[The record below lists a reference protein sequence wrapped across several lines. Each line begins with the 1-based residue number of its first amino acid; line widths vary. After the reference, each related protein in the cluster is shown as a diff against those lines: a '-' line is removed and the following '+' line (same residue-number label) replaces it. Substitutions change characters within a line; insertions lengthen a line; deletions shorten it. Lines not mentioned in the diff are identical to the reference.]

1 MKTKTNKENTLMTN
15 TLSFNTLFDD
25 LVYTPSK
32 LRFDDFSSYSY
43 KGGLYES
50 KINDDGL
57 LEITINATGHD
68 KKDIILDVTD
78 TNIKVKSSKPEHS
91 STFIKD
97 LDLSFK
103 VGEEYDGTTTN
114 AEFSNGLL
122 TLLVDKK
129 EERKSKR
136 IKLS

>member
-1 MKTKTNKENTLMTN
+1 MTN

-25 LVYTPSK
+25 LLYTPSRLK
-32 LRFDDFSSYSY
+32 FDDTYNYTY

-50 KINDDGL
+50 KVNEDGL
-57 LEITINATGHD
+57 LEITINAIGHD

-78 TNIKVKSSKPEHS
+78 THIKVKSTKPENS
-91 STFIKD
+91 SLFVKD

-103 VGEEYDGTTTN
+103 VNEEFDGTTTK
-114 AEFSNGLL
+114 AEFNNGLL

-129 EERKSKR
+129 EERKAKR

>member
-1 MKTKTNKENTLMTN
+1 MKTKNKQGEKPMTN

-32 LRFDDFSSYSY
+32 LRFDDFTSYSY

-68 KKDIILDVTD
+68 KKDIVLDVTD
-78 TNIKVKSSKPEHS
+78 TNIKVKSSKPENTS
-91 STFIKD
+91 VFVKD

-103 VGEEYDGTTTN
+103 VGEEYDGTTTTATFN
-114 AEFSNGLL
+114 NGLL